1 MAKIGGLY
9 VIIDPAACLGRDP
22 VAVGLAALAGGA
34 TMLQWRDKQ
43 RDKGE
48 QLAQAR
54 ALYLL
59 CQEHD
64 AVFVVNDHADL
75 ALVLASGGVPPSGPS
90 TLRPSS
96 GQAGSGRGAIGVHV
110 GQKDLPPADVRAIV
124 PPYFVVGVSTNDVGE
139 ALAAERAGASYVA
152 VGDIFGTSA
161 KAGTRPASPQR
172 LAQVKAA
179 VRLPVIAIG
188 GITKENVGEVLAA
201 GADGVAVISAVCAA
215 PDPEAAAREL
225 AQAIHVDIGDP

>member
-75 ALVLASGGVPPSGPS
+75 ALVLASDGVPPG
-90 TLRPSS
+90 
-96 GQAGSGRGAIGVHV
+96 GAIGVHV
-110 GQKDLPPADVRAIV
+110 GQRDLPPADVRAIV

-201 GADGVAVISAVCAA
+201 GADGIAVISAVCAA
-215 PDPEAAAREL
+215 ADPEAAAREL